1 MAVCPRCQKEVSE
14 AYQYCPFCNSEI
26 HPTEV
31 KAVVEPKQEE
41 PKPMEPETAV
51 KQETT
56 SSEDRSSEVMLK
68 GVLGILGWLTMIAGI
83 IAGFVIANDDVPV
96 LLGIV
101 EASIISGCL
110 FLWLKRVLINQEEIR
125 DTLEEILYNSRGG
138 KEQ

>member
-1 MAVCPRCQKEVSE
+1 M
-14 AYQYCPFCNSEI
+14 
-26 HPTEV
+26 
-31 KAVVEPKQEE
+31 VEPKQEE

-125 DTLEEILYNSRGG
+125 DTLEEILYSSRGE